1 MSDPSPTSNLLK
13 DQNMK
18 FSVPDMS
25 CSHCVAAITKAIKAM
40 DTTAV
45 VSCDLEYRT
54 VTIDHPSSPDL
65 LEASILKA
73 GYKADLIETV

>member
-1 MSDPSPTSNLLK
+1 
-13 DQNMK
+13 MK

-25 CSHCVAAITKAIKAM
+25 CSHCVAAITKAVKAM

-45 VSCDLEYRT
+45 VSCDLENRT

-65 LEASILKA
+65 LKTSILKA
-73 GYKADLIETV
+73 GYKADLIQTV